1 MGINEMTEKTKKT
14 KKNYV
19 KITGSLNYPLNIG
32 DNGTINEHYTNTK
45 QSESKKS
52 VLETVLIISRIL
64 KNLFPY
70 VLFILFVLVLILYKC
85 FR

>member
-1 MGINEMTEKTKKT
+1 MT

-45 QSESKKS
+45 QSESKKT

-70 VLFILFVLVLILYKC
+70 ILFFLFVLALILYKC
-85 FR
+85 FH